1 MILGNRFGGQKLN
14 ARHLA
19 VITVG
24 YDEKTITEVV
34 DPKKCASSTRDAKS
48 LVLFMGEMNS
58 KASLIN
64 KAASV
69 TLLRS

>member
-24 YDEKTITEVV
+24 YDDEKTITEVV
-34 DPKKCASSTRDAKS
+34 DPQKCASSTRDAIS
-48 LVLFMGEMNS
+48 LVQ
-58 KASLIN
+58 K
-64 KAASV
+64 
-69 TLLRS
+69 